1 MGKGRGA
8 GWTDPWLAVREV
20 GKITI
25 PVSVRPSVHVVGN
38 SDICYNI
45 HRTYVPVFTWYTLC
59 AFVSLC
65 LVKIKGV

>member
-20 GKITI
+20 DKIT
-25 PVSVRPSVHVVGN
+25 PVSVRPSMHVVGN
-38 SDICYNI
+38 SDICYSI
-45 HRTYVPVFTWYTLC
+45 HRTYVPVFTWCIHC

-65 LVKIKGV
+65 LMKIKGV